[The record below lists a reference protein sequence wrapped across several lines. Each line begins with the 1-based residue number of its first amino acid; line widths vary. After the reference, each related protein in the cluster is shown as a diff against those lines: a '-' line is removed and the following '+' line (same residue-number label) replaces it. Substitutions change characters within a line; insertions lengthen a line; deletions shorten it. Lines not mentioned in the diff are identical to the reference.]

1 VDEHGEKKLLSV
13 MPDENPYHIH
23 ALLGHTDAIRALA
36 CYGRYCVSG
45 SYDTTVRLWD
55 LVKGKCL
62 HTLVG
67 HEQKGKLLPL
77 DTCDELIPSIQHR
90 VRPISTSMRFRIH
103 G

>member
-1 VDEHGEKKLLSV
+1 MDEHGEKKLLSV

-67 HEQKGKLLPL
+67 HEQKGKLFPFSAG
-77 DTCDELIPSIQHR
+77 DQLIPSVQHR
-90 VRPISTSMRFRIH
+90 L
-103 G
+103 